1 MIKDILSLLWVL
13 LWPISS
19 VCWDLFNKES
29 FCQQKRNKKDSLSV
43 FKIIVFLSI
52 FVPVILIIFLPFP
65 WEDMFPEVT
74 KIHILCYIELVML
87 ELVCCFCPVLLNPK
101 SSTSIFQIKF
111 ISRYI
116 RILFFCPYLISCIY
130 LISDFSSWTILL
142 IMIVYPFGYYHEIK
156 ELLLELNLKFE
167 NEGLK

>member
-19 VCWDLFNKES
+19 VCCDFFNKKS
-29 FCQQKRNKKDSLSV
+29 FCQQKRNKRDSLSF
-43 FKIIVFLSI
+43 FKIIVLLSI

-65 WEDMFPEVT
+65 WEDMFPNVS
-74 KIHILCYIELVML
+74 KMHILCYIELVVL
-87 ELVCCFCPVLLNPK
+87 ELVCCFCPILLNSKCSANTSKTK
-101 SSTSIFQIKF
+101 SINC
-111 ISRYI
+111 YI
-116 RILFFCPYLISCIY
+116 RILLFCPYLLSCIY